1 MWSLTSPRTNRIS
14 DLQNFRTSPEK
25 DFCNNIDPKRTST
38 ISNRLPVKS
47 RTVRDFAQ
55 KVMAIAV
62 LGCFHVSGG
71 SANEASRFHRALG
84 WCNGD
89 LAAGAQTSPKIPWV
103 GYIAGS
109 GFGRKITALA
119 EQPPRLPPQS
129 PAALPDR
136 ASSGGHQPDEI
147 GRGRAARP

>member
-1 MWSLTSPRTNRIS
+1 M
-14 DLQNFRTSPEK
+14 
-25 DFCNNIDPKRTST
+25 KR
-38 ISNRLPVKS
+38 
-47 RTVRDFAQ
+47 RDF
-55 KVMAIAV
+55 IAL
-62 LGCFHVSGG
+62 LGG
-71 SANEASRFHRALG
+71 ATAA
-84 WCNGD
+84 WP